1 MILKLNKK
9 SFLQFDVERYD
20 YPAIGIKCGSG
31 DVYVPSSTIH
41 RYYIDFE
48 LLLFS
53 FSITLNITEK
63 QDEVNM

>member
-1 MILKLNKK
+1 MFLKLSKK

-31 DVYVPSSTIH
+31 DIYVPGSTIH

-63 QDEVNM
+63 QDEVHV